1 MNIYLITGCIG
12 LSIVLLFWQVVY
24 VFKEVPNEDRAWR
37 DKPAT
42 GFRFVWPIIKLLDF
56 YVSPY
61 LSDNR
66 KSAAHSRL
74 TQAGLEFSL
83 TPSQFVVS
91 RWVSTAASVAFCAL
105 ILSAFDSDLYALVV
119 VFAPWGYV
127 YPDLWVSR
135 VIKIR
140 RRQMDKELPFYLDV
154 ITLSVESGSNLNG
167 AITQAV
173 QKAPDSPLRQELN
186 RVLRDIRAGKPRAD
200 ALRELSDR
208 AGNKSLSSTISG
220 MIQAERSGASL
231 GPVLRAQAT
240 QLRKT
245 RFATAEKQAMEA
257 PVRLLGPLV
266 MFIFPTTFM
275 VLGFLV
281 LSKMLQQNMIS
292 WTPVVWAY
300 SWPG

>member
-1 MNIYLITGCIG
+1 MIYFVTSCIG
-12 LSIVLLFWQVVY
+12 LSIVLLFWQIVY
-24 VFKEVPNEDRAWR
+24 VFKKVPTEDRAWR

-42 GFRFVWPIIKLLDF
+42 GFRFVWPFIKLLD
-56 YVSPY
+56 YYASPFI
-61 LSDNR
+61 SSNR
-66 KSAAHSRL
+66 INSARARL
-74 TQAGLEFSL
+74 TQAGLEFAL

-91 RWVSTAASVAFCAL
+91 RWVAACASIAFCSL
-105 ILSAFDSDLYALVV
+105 ALVV
-119 VFAPWGYV
+119 FSSTFYAVLVVVGPWGYL

-135 VIKIR
+135 VIKTR

-173 QKAPDSPLRQELN
+173 QKAPESPLRQELN

-200 ALRELSDR
+200 ALRELADR
-208 AGNKSLSSTISG
+208 AGNKSLSSVISG

-240 QLRKT
+240 QLRKA
-245 RFATAEKQAMEA
+245 RFSAAEKQAMEA
-257 PVRLLGPLV
+257 PVRLLAPLV
-266 MFIFPTTFM
+266 MFIFPTTFV

-292 WTPVVWAY
+292 WAPVVWAY

>member
-1 MNIYLITGCIG
+1 MLYVIAGCIG
-12 LSIVLLFWQVVY
+12 LSIILLFWQIVY
-24 VFKEVPNEDRAWR
+24 VFKKVPNEDRAWR
-37 DKPAT
+37 DKPAA
-42 GFRFVWPIIKLLDF
+42 GFRLVWPIIQVLDF
-56 YVSPY
+56 YVAGY
-61 LSDNR
+61 LSDHR
-66 KSAAHSRL
+66 KSAAQARL
-74 TQAGLEFSL
+74 TQAGMEFSL
-83 TPSQFVVS
+83 TSSQFVIS
-91 RWVSTAASVAFCAL
+91 RWVSALVAVAFGGL
-105 ILSAFDSDLYALVV
+105 LLLAFESSFYALLIVV
-119 VFAPWGYV
+119 APWGYV
-127 YPDLWVSR
+127 YPDLWASR
-135 VIKIR
+135 VTKIR
-140 RRQMDKELPFYLDV
+140 RRRMDKELPFYLDV

-167 AITQAV
+167 ALTQAV

-245 RFATAEKQAMEA
+245 RFASAEKQAMEA
-257 PVRLLGPLV
+257 PVRLLAPLV

-292 WTPVVWAY
+292 WAPVVWAY